1 MPSSDPGFRRCV
13 IIAIL
18 AALFPAVLPI
28 RAQEGPEP
36 SKQPPSNPAGAKIA
50 SALAEAAK
58 TRIKKVGPTEFTL
71 GGIQFSSAT
80 HEIRVP
86 AAVNMT
92 EGILEY
98 ALVHENGKTHES
110 LLKTKI
116 SPTELNVALLLCN
129 YEPHI
134 KEAAQFLED
143 PRPETKA
150 RMAQPM
156 EHEGANRVHLEV
168 EWKDSA
174 GAVQKAP
181 LSSWIEDLTA
191 KAPLQTDH
199 WTYTGSFV
207 TQSGYAAEDDG
218 SHIAIYFDLVAL
230 MNLPNPRNRSDDVWH
245 VEHSAVPPL
254 DTPVTLIIS
263 PVQSA
268 PAVTPVSK

>member
-1 MPSSDPGFRRCV
+1 MTLLRTFLHSLLV
-13 IIAIL
+13 
-18 AALFPAVLPI
+18 AAAVATVS
-28 RAQEGPEP
+28 AQEGPEP
-36 SKQPPSNPAGAKIA
+36 SKQPASNPAGAKVA
-50 SALAEAAK
+50 AELAEAAK
-58 TRIKKVGPTEFTL
+58 TRIKKVNATDYTL
-71 GGIQFSSAT
+71 GGLKFSSAT
-80 HEIRVP
+80 HEVRVP

-134 KEAAQFLED
+134 GEAAQFLEE
-143 PRPETKA
+143 PKPETKA
-150 RMAQPM
+150 KMALPM
-156 EHEGANRVHLEV
+156 EREGANRVHLAV
-168 EWKDSA
+168 EWKDAA
-174 GAVQKAP
+174 GVTQKAP
-181 LSSWIEDLTA
+181 LSAWIRDMTA
-191 KAPLQTDH
+191 KKPLETPH

-230 MNLPNPRNRSDDVWH
+230 MNLPNPGNRSDDVWH
-245 VEHSAVPPL
+245 VEKSAVPPL

-263 PVQSA
+263 QAQAA
-268 PAVTPVSK
+268 PAIAPASK